1 MSSRKKYAVCFLAMM
16 IWSISLPQK
25 ANGWTTEGRWS
36 TLKFNCLGN
45 IVKIGVDMKSRIGG
59 GEASPIRRAYLN
71 INGNTSE
78 ATWHVGASMNS
89 VKETGEGSLMLRL
102 GNNGTFLES
111 EFAPP
116 RKCKPIN

>member
-1 MSSRKKYAVCFLAMM
+1 MCFLAAV
-16 IWSISLPQK
+16 IYSISLPEK
-25 ANGWTTEGRWS
+25 ANSWTTEGRWS

-45 IVKIGVDMKSRIGG
+45 IVKIGVDMNSRIGG
-59 GEASPIRRAYLN
+59 GDASPIRKAYIN
-71 INGNTSE
+71 SNGNMSQ

-89 VKETGEGSLMLRL
+89 IKETGEGGLKLTL

-116 RKCKPIN
+116 RKCKQIN